1 MVKKDESV
9 KARSTHKSNEGD
21 GVGVTIFVLAALLRM
36 RKFSCEPDVNLGYK
50 ATRDRG
56 RGAVMRAYWDET
68 RIGPNM
74 VALAGAKRV
83 SMRIRVGKRELTDY
97 GQIRKEHI
105 GWYRHG

>member
-68 RIGPNM
+68 RIRPNM
-74 VALAGAKRV
+74 VAGAKRV
-83 SMRIRVGKRELTDY
+83 RMRIRVGKRELADY
-97 GQIRKEHI
+97 GQIRKEYI
-105 GWYRHG
+105 GWHRHG